1 MHLKLPDSLLNH
13 VLPQQH
19 APRKTSILSQDNTV
33 NIITRK
39 KTQVRLLGDLYHTCL
54 TMGWTAFFAT
64 VTGFYLLLNILYS
77 LAYYLVP
84 GGLSNV
90 KTGQF
95 WGDFFF
101 SAQTLSTVGYGYIYP
116 QGYLSNAIASTEMLS
131 GVIFTAIVTG
141 IVFAR
146 FARPQ
151 AQVLFS
157 NVATI
162 FQDGDHLRLNF
173 RLGNLR
179 NTPLM
184 NASIEAILARTKKD
198 DNGNSTLQLDILPL
212 SFNHVPVFPVSLSFA
227 HHILESSPLY
237 GLDAAALEAQQ
248 ATIFLVL
255 TATDPV
261 SAQDVFAQ
269 HAYKAEDLLFGARF
283 VSLLKPSDQGKLE
296 VDFSLF
302 HTTSTDPLPVKDEE
316 PIELKADT
324 ETQK

>member
-1 MHLKLPDSLLNH
+1 MHLKIPDSLINR
-13 VLPQQH
+13 VRQQQS
-19 APRKTSILSQDNTV
+19 ASRKTSVLSQDNTL

-39 KTQVRLLGDLYHTCL
+39 KAQVRLLADLYHTCL
-54 TMGWTAFFAT
+54 TMRWLAFFT
-64 VTGFYLLLNILYS
+64 MVTGFYLLLNILFS
-77 LAYYLVP
+77 IAYCLVP
-84 GGLSNV
+84 HGLSNV
-90 KTGQF
+90 KTGEF

-116 QGYLSNAIASTEMLS
+116 QGYLSNAIASVEMLAS
-131 GVIFTAIVTG
+131 VIFTAIITG
-141 IVFAR
+141 IIFAR
-146 FARPQ
+146 FARPH

-162 FQDGDHLRLNF
+162 FQEGNHLRLNF

-198 DNGNSTLQLDILPL
+198 EHGNSTLQLDILPL
-212 SFNHVPVFPVSLSFA
+212 TFNHVPIFPVSLSFA
-227 HHILESSPLY
+227 HHIMETSPLY
-237 GLDAAALEAQQ
+237 NLDAAALEEQQ
-248 ATIFLVL
+248 ATIFLIL

-261 SAQDVFAQ
+261 SAQDVFAH
-269 HAYKAEDLLFGARF
+269 HAYKAQDLLFGARF
-283 VSLLKPSDQGKLE
+283 VSLLKPSTQGSLE

-316 PIELKADT
+316 PVEVKDDT
-324 ETQK
+324 EAQQ

>member
-1 MHLKLPDSLLNH
+1 MHLN
-13 VLPQQH
+13 LPQSILNRVRQQP
-19 APRKTSILSQDNTV
+19 ATRKTSVLSQDNAI

-39 KTQVRLLGDLYHTCL
+39 KTRISLLGDLYHTCL
-54 TMGWTAFFAT
+54 AMGWGAFFAS
-64 VTGFYLLLNILYS
+64 VTAFYLLLNLLFS

-84 GGLSNV
+84 NGLSNV
-90 KTGQF
+90 KTGEF

-116 QGYLSNAIASTEMLS
+116 QGYLSNAIASVEMLAS
-131 GVIFTAIVTG
+131 VIFTAIVTG

-146 FARPQ
+146 FARPH

-157 NVATI
+157 NVATL
-162 FQDGDHLRLNF
+162 FQDGDHLKLNF

-179 NTPLM
+179 STPLM
-184 NASIEAILARTKKD
+184 NASVEAILARTKKD
-198 DNGNSTLQLDILPL
+198 SNGNNTLQLDILPL
-212 SFNHVPVFPVSLSFA
+212 SFNHVPVFPVSLSFS
-227 HHILESSPLY
+227 HHVLENSPLH
-237 GLDAAALEAQQ
+237 GLDAAMLEEQQ

-269 HAYKAEDLLFGARF
+269 HAYKAQDLLFGARF
-283 VSLLKPSDQGKLE
+283 VSLLKPSAQGTLE

-302 HTTSTDPLPVKDEE
+302 HTTSTDPLPAKDEE
-316 PIELKADT
+316 PIELKDDT
-324 ETQK
+324 EPQK

>member
-1 MHLKLPDSLLNH
+1 MHLQLPESLLNRVRH
-13 VLPQQH
+13 QQSEI
-19 APRKTSILSQDNTV
+19 RKTSVLSQDNTI

-39 KTQVRLLGDLYHTCL
+39 RAQVRFLADLYHTCL
-54 TMGWTAFFAT
+54 TMGWGAFFAS
-64 VTGFYLLLNILYS
+64 VTCFYLFLNILFS
-77 LAYYLVP
+77 IAYFLVP
-84 GGLSNV
+84 HGLSNV
-90 KTGQF
+90 KAGEF

-116 QGYLSNAIASTEMLS
+116 QSHLANAIASLEMLTS
-131 GVIFTAIVTG
+131 VIFTAIITG

-146 FARPQ
+146 FARPH

-157 NVATI
+157 NVATL

-173 RLGNLR
+173 RVGNLR
-179 NTPLM
+179 RTPLM

-198 DNGNSTLQLDILPL
+198 INGNSSLQLDILPL

-227 HHILESSPLY
+227 HHILETSPLH
-237 GLDAAALEAQQ
+237 GMDTATLEEQQ

-269 HAYKAEDLLFGARF
+269 HTYRARDLLFGARF
-283 VSLLKPSDQGKLE
+283 VSLLKPSSQGVLE

-302 HTTSTDPLPVKDEE
+302 HTTSTDPLPARDEE
-316 PIELKADT
+316 PVEVKDDT
-324 ETQK
+324 APRA